1 MKTEVLIKVVTELG
15 RRAAIEHK
23 AQKKQV
29 TDCFLSSFSLS
40 TQVITRAL
48 FSEHIG
54 K

>member
-29 TDCFLSSFSLS
+29 TDCFLSFSLS